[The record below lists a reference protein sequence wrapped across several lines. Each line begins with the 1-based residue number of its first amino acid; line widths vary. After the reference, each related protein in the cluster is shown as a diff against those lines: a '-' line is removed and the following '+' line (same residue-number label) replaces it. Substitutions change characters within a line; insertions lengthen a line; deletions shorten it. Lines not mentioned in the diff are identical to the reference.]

1 MDIYLHVK
9 VLLSMILGLAIAQ
22 LLRGVSR
29 IVQHPQKFPVYWVH
43 LIWTLFLFLYLVHFW
58 WWEFAL
64 ERISQWTFPLYFFL
78 AIYATLLYLIC
89 SLFFPDEIDEYE
101 GFRNYFYYRRKWL
114 FTFMVIVFSLDFVDT
129 AIKGSAYRAQFGTMA
144 DVRDIVFI
152 VLCLLAIKISNR
164 AFQATFACL
173 AVFLEI
179 LYILKT
185 SLTLGRERRCGF
197 RASPKARDYLPSPE
211 S

>member
-1 MDIYLHVK
+1 
-9 VLLSMILGLAIAQ
+9 MILGLAIAQ

-43 LIWTLFLFLYLVHFW
+43 LTWTLFLFLYLIHFW

-64 ERISQWTFPLYFFL
+64 ARISQWTFPLYFFL

-114 FTFMVIVFSLDFVDT
+114 FAFMIAVFSLDFVDT
-129 AIKGSAYRAQFGTMA
+129 AIKGHAYRAQFGAMA
-144 DVRDIVFI
+144 DVRDAVFI
-152 VLCLLAIKISNR
+152 VLCLLAIRIGNR

-173 AVFLEI
+173 AVILEI

-185 SLTLGRERRCGF
+185 SLTL
-197 RASPKARDYLPSPE
+197 S
-211 S
+211 